1 MKYIAVSIVLSLFLN
16 TVCFVDA
23 GHCCWCR
30 TKDVVGLDPFVITS
44 IDTDNDGSYDISDGE
59 IGIYLHTKKIPTSD
73 KKTGLKD

>member
-1 MKYIAVSIVLSLFLN
+1 MKYIAVSIVLSLFLS

-30 TKDVVGLDPFVITS
+30 TKDVVGLDPFVITPTVS
-44 IDTDNDGSYDISDGE
+44 DGSYDISDGE
-59 IGIYLHTKKIPTSD
+59 INIYLHSKKIPTSD